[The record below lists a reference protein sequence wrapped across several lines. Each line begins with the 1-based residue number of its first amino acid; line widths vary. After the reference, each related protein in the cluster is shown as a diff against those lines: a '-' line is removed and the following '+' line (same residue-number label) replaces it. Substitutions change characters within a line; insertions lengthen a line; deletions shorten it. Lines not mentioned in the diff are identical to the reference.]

1 METQL
6 QKGKIGIHTE
16 NILPIIKK
24 WLYSEKEIFI
34 RELISNAF
42 DAIEKLKRIMLTEDI
57 YQSDKTDFYI
67 EIKFN
72 KEKGTLHFIDNGIG
86 MTKEEVEK
94 YIAQI
99 AFSGAKEFAQKYLK
113 DEKSADI
120 IGHFGL
126 GFYSSFMVADKVEIQ
141 TRSYLPDAE
150 SVYWVSDG
158 SDEYYIGKGERTDR
172 GTEIILHLN
181 EEARNEFLDKIT
193 LQNLIRKYCDF
204 LSIPIKLEGLQMNY
218 QKPLWLKKPNEVTKE
233 EYISFY
239 KYLYPFDDEPLFY
252 IHLNTDYPFRLQGI
266 LYFPRIK
273 HEMDLNQSYVKIFCK
288 QIFVT
293 DEAQEIIP
301 KFLTALKGVLD
312 LPELPLNVSRSYIQQ
327 DPEVKKIAS
336 HIVKKIADKLNEE
349 CKNNRQYYEKIWK
362 DIAPFVKY
370 GMMEDPKF
378 YENAKDALL
387 FETITEENLD
397 KRTFK
402 TIQEYLEYNKSKT
415 DNKIYY
421 ATDLKTQGPAIR
433 LLLKQGI
440 EVIYL
445 DKLIDAHFSSFLE
458 MQEQSFQF
466 VRVDAEISDHAIEQD
481 SKIIDSDAKTI
492 KDRVEDI
499 FRKALNN
506 TKIIVRAEN
515 LKTDEIPAMILLPE
529 THRRVSELA
538 ILYGEKDK
546 FTIPEHH
553 TLLLNLKN
561 PLIQKLGKPDIVIS
575 ENQEVNPEKL
585 ELAKQI
591 YKLARISQ
599 ALVSPEE
606 MQQYAKEIFEYLNK
620 YLIK

>member
-1 METQL
+1 MNMETQL
-6 QKGKIGIHTE
+6 QKGKIGINTQ
-16 NILPIIKK
+16 NILPIIKR

-42 DAIEKLKRIMLTEDI
+42 DAIEKLKRIMLNEEI
-57 YQSDKTDFYI
+57 YQSDQVDFFI
-67 EIKFN
+67 EVKFD

-99 AFSGAKEFAQKYLK
+99 AFSGAQEFAQKYLK
-113 DEKSADI
+113 DQSSVDI

-126 GFYSSFMVADKVEIQ
+126 GFYSSFMVADKVEIH
-141 TRSYLPDAE
+141 TRSYQLEAE
-150 SVYWVSDG
+150 PVYWVSDG
-158 SDEYYIGKGERTDR
+158 SDEYFIGKGERINR

-181 EEARNEFLDKIT
+181 DEAKNEFLDKIT

-204 LSIPIKLEGLQMNY
+204 LSIPIKLDGLQVNY
-218 QKPLWLKKPNEVTKE
+218 QKPLWLKKPNEVSKE
-233 EYISFY
+233 EYLSFY
-239 KYLYPFDDEPLFY
+239 KYLYPLDSDPLFY

-266 LYFPRIK
+266 LYFPKLK
-273 HEMDLNQSYVKIFCK
+273 HEMDLNQNYVKVFCK

-327 DPEVKKIAS
+327 DPEVKKIAT
-336 HIVKKIADKLNEE
+336 HIVKKVADKLVEE
-349 CKNNRQYYEKIWK
+349 CKNNRKYYEKIWK

-370 GMMEDPKF
+370 GMMEDSKF
-378 YENAKDALL
+378 YENAKEALL
-387 FETITEENLD
+387 FETIVEENLD
-397 KRTFK
+397 NRKFK
-402 TIQEYLEYNKSKT
+402 TIQEYLDHNKTKT
-415 DNKIYY
+415 NNKIYY
-421 ATDLKTQGPAIR
+421 ATDLKTQGPAVR

-440 EVIYL
+440 EIIYL

-458 MQEQSFQF
+458 MQEHNVHF
-466 VRVDAEISDHAIEQD
+466 VRVDAEISDHAIEKE
-481 SKIIDSDAKTI
+481 SKIIDSDSKTL

-506 TKIIVRAEN
+506 TKIIVRAEQ

-529 THRRVSELA
+529 TYRRVSELA
-538 ILYGEKDK
+538 VLYGEKDK

-561 PLIQKLGKPDIVIS
+561 PLIQKLGKPDIILT
-575 ENQEVNPEKL
+575 EGQEIKPEKL

-591 YKLARISQ
+591 YHLTRISQ

-606 MQQYAKEIFEYLNK
+606 MQNYAKEIFLFIEK
-620 YLIK
+620 RV